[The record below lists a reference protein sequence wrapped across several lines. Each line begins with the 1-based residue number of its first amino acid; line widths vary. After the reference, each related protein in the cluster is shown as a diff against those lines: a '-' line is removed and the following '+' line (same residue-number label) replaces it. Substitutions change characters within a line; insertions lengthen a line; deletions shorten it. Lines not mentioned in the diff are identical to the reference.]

1 MADTSNISWFPGH
14 MNKARKDIRKAM
26 GKVDIVLEVLDARIP
41 FSSENPLVNE
51 LRGDRPCV
59 QILNKC
65 DLADPTITAEWLDH
79 INARPGMTA
88 FAHQHHQGRLAQ
100 RLLATVRRLGVAKK
114 ERRILAMILGIPNV
128 GKSTLV
134 NALSGRSIAETGN
147 KPAVTRR
154 QQRVAVGKDL
164 ELLDTPGFLWPK
176 LTPRACGY
184 RLAVTGA
191 ISDRVIDAQDIA
203 YFAARFLIERHPAAL
218 GEHYKLAEVP
228 SEEHELFE
236 AIGRRRG
243 FLRKGGVVDAER
255 ASNALLRDL
264 RAGTLGPI
272 SLETPADV

>member
-1 MADTSNISWFPGH
+1 

-26 GKVDIVLEVLDARIP
+26 GKVDVVLEVLDARIP
-41 FSSENPLVNE
+41 FSSENPLIGE

-59 QILNKC
+59 QILNKS
-65 DLADPTITAEWLDH
+65 DLAEPAVTREWLEH
-79 INARPGMTA
+79 ISARPGMTA
-88 FAHQHHQGRLAQ
+88 FAHQHHQGQLAK
-100 RLLATVRRLGVAKK
+100 RLLAIVRKLGVQKQG
-114 ERRILAMILGIPNV
+114 RPVLAMILGIPNV

-154 QQRVAVGKDL
+154 QQRVAVGRHL

-191 ISDRVIDAQDIA
+191 ISDRVIDAEDIA
-203 YFAARFLIERHPAAL
+203 WFAARFLIARHPSAL
-218 GEHYKLAEVP
+218 GTHYRLAEVP
-228 SEEHELFE
+228 AQEHELFE

-243 FLRKGGVVDAER
+243 FLRKGGIVDVER
-255 ASNALLRDL
+255 ASQTLIRDL
-264 RAGTLGPI
+264 RAGSLGPI